1 MYFSNLFNARVRD
14 ERKCGRGTIP
24 FVCDSDILT
33 VEDAHVVCND
43 GMLLVKTG
51 AEALKDDIF
60 MQGLISEDPEELI
73 LGKQYKLDL
82 RYKDIQE
89 TAENPLIVV
98 LAKSIKLYAGVTT
111 YIKYITMDDCILA
124 MLVFGACEFTFP
136 DGTSVPM
143 QRCNNSLN
151 LVNRQTVEYDAKSIA
166 GLSRLEDE
174 ESNYLMINDVVN
186 AVVVSFSSSRGTTF
200 DGVRYKTMKNHVKV
214 FNTKNV
220 LDAREKER
228 KRKERAELLKLQKI
242 EERKKA
248 ELREK
253 QLKKDE
259 EQKVLDEQFS
269 GINQG
274 ALAFLNAV
282 NNN

>member
-166 GLSRLEDE
+166 GLSRLEDK
-174 ESNYLMINDVVN
+174 ESNYLMTNDVVN

-220 LDAREKER
+220 LYAREKER